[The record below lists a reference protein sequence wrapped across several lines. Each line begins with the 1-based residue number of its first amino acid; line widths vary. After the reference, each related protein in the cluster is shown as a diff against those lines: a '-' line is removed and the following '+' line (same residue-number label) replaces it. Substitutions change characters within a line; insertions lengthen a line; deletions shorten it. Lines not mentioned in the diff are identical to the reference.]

1 MSSISRVFVL
11 VFVSFLAVAGMSS
24 SAVGQGDGGP
34 VVVWVAADGSDAGAG
49 TEGSPLSFGA
59 AIERVRSLCRESGV
73 PAGGVTVWLRGGRYV
88 LREPVVLGPEFGGA
102 ADRRVVIAAYGDER
116 VVFDGGLLIGAD
128 GFAPVE
134 DAAERARLAPA
145 VRDRVVAKTLTD
157 PDLIAALEA
166 ELMLT
171 LAYDGGLHLP
181 SVFPNEGYAFFDLQ
195 YDVAEASPPGVPDD
209 KTAYGVRA
217 GHPPYQEEG
226 RAQGWLGTLEEPR
239 GAWAG
244 FAESAS
250 EMAGTWA
257 QWEAELA
264 RDNGRNTLT
273 GFIDANWLLKSQ
285 PVVGA
290 NAERETI
297 HLSNALAYGWN
308 WKNRRR
314 DKPFKVFGLLCE
326 LDRPGEWHFDRVA
339 DRLYVLPEGSIG
351 DAMPMGLPFASGFV
365 VIDGASF
372 VDIRGVTVENVGS
385 GTVFAVRSGHDNR
398 VLGCTARNSTAT
410 GLELSGRDNGAYGCD
425 FVDLNRH
432 VVLRGGVRSPGE
444 ISAGGNT
451 VENCHIYQKRFRHKK
466 VTVSVS
472 GVGQVFR
479 HNLVHN
485 SLGQAVTVSGNDHLL
500 ERNELFNIGF
510 DEGDGG
516 AMYAGADLAGYGTT
530 YRYNFFHHLMHVP
543 GKVER
548 SGIHLDDLQAGSV
561 CVGNVF
567 YKSASKAIFMNGGAG
582 HVLRG
587 NVCLEGYRGI
597 YNVGAGAQR
606 NHDRQEAI
614 LRDGPAHDHWNTKEN
629 YIGRTERTV
638 GPEGWNSSP
647 WKDRYPL
654 MREVMNDSGQFGRM
668 WPIRCTVEDTLYFG
682 NTYRDQTIW
691 SRVAPEAMAKTTISG
706 DRVVGPED
714 FVDYDRLDL
723 RFRDPAGVGVE
734 IPFEEIGLYLDAF
747 RREMPEKAHYR
758 MAVKRFF
765 AGVPSHPGTH
775 EKFDSASAVEGAAVV
790 RAEVGR

>member
-1 MSSISRVFVL
+1 MPVMSRVVVL
-11 VFVSFLAVAGMSS
+11 LFAAMVAALGIPRLAVA
-24 SAVGQGDGGP
+24 QDGGTP
-34 VVVWVAADGSDAGAG
+34 LEVFVAADAGDDG
-49 TEGSPLSFGA
+49 TGEIDSPLSFA
-59 AIERVRSLCRESGV
+59 AGIERARAYCLEHGV
-73 PAGGVTVWLRGGRYV
+73 PEGGVRVWLRGGRYT
-88 LREPVVLGPEFGGA
+88 LRGPVVLGPEFAGA
-102 ADRRVVIAAYGDER
+102 AGGRVVIAAYGDES
-116 VVFDGGLLIGAD
+116 VVFDGGQRIGAE
-128 GFAPVE
+128 GFARVE
-134 DAAERARLAPA
+134 DPAERERLAA
-145 VRDRVVAKTLTD
+145 SVRDRVMATTLTD
-157 PDLIAALEA
+157 PDLIAAFEA
-166 ELMLT
+166 DLMLT

-181 SVFPNEGYAFFDLQ
+181 SVFPNEGYAYFDLQ

-217 GHPPYQEEG
+217 GHPPFQEEG

-239 GAWAG
+239 GAQAG

-250 EMAGTWA
+250 DMAGTWA

-264 RDNGRNTLT
+264 RDNGRNRLT

-285 PVVGA
+285 PLVGA
-290 NAERETI
+290 NAERQTV

-326 LDRPGEWHFDRVA
+326 LDQPGEWHFDRVT
-339 DRLYVLPEGSIG
+339 DRLYVLPEGAME
-351 DAMPMGLPFASGFV
+351 DALPVGLPVATGFV

-372 VDIRGVTVENVGS
+372 VDIRGITVESVGS
-385 GTVFAVRSGHDNR
+385 GTVFAIRSGHDNR
-398 VLGCTARNSTAT
+398 LLGCTARNSTAT
-410 GLELSGRDNGAYGCD
+410 GLELSGTGNGAYGCD

-432 VVLRGGVRSPGE
+432 VVLRGGTRSPEE
-444 ISAGGNT
+444 IVAGGNT
-451 VENCHIYQKRFRHKK
+451 VENCHIYQKRFRHQK
-466 VTVSVS
+466 VNVSVS

-485 SLGQAVTVSGNDHLL
+485 SLGQAVTISGNDHLL
-500 ERNELFNIGF
+500 ESNELFNIGF

-567 YKSASKAIFMNGGAG
+567 YKSASKGIFMNGGAG

-587 NVCLEGYRGI
+587 NVFLEGFRGI
-597 YNVGAGAQR
+597 YNVGSGAQR

-614 LRDGPAHDHWNTKEN
+614 LSDGPSHDHWNTKEN
-629 YIGRTERTV
+629 YVGRTEKTV
-638 GPEGWNSSP
+638 GPEGWNTSP

-654 MREVMNDSGQFGRM
+654 FAEVMNDAGQFGRM
-668 WPIRCTVEDTLYFG
+668 WPIRCTVEGNAYFG
-682 NTYRDQTIW
+682 NAQGDRTIW
-691 SRVAPEAMAKTTISG
+691 SRVAPEAMAKTTISD

-714 FVDYDRLDL
+714 FADYDRLDL
-723 RFRDPAGVGVE
+723 RFGDPASAAVE
-734 IPFEEIGLYLDAF
+734 IPFEGIGLYLDEF
-747 RREMPEKAHYR
+747 RREMPSKTHYR
-758 MAVKRFF
+758 MAIKRFF
-765 AGVPSHPGTH
+765 DGVPSHPGTH
-775 EKFDSASAVEGAAVV
+775 EKFDSAEAVEGAPVV
-790 RAEVGR
+790 SLRR